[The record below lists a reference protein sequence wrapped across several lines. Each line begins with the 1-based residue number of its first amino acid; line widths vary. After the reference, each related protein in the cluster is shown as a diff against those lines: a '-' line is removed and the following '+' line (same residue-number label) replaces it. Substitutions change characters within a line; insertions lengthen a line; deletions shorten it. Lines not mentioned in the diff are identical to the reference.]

1 MVKLEAYLLL
11 LARMRCAS
19 SRQPR
24 ILSIGLTCM
33 PQRYLGLERRR
44 ARADHVS
51 HALASISDAS
61 CEFVLRLCLWQTHLS
76 ELAAEQ
82 KDAEKL
88 RQEMLEDKVYMC
100 GYLRHGTH
108 PHPHA
113 HAHIH
118 VNCICSSRIF
128 TCSSI
133 VCQVDTAVSLV

>member
-1 MVKLEAYLLL
+1 MVKLEAYLLI

-33 PQRYLGLERRR
+33 PQRYLGLETRR

-88 RQEMLEDKVYMC
+88 RQEMLKDKVHMC
-100 GYLRHGTH
+100 
-108 PHPHA
+108 
-113 HAHIH
+113 
-118 VNCICSSRIF
+118 VCICVMAP
-128 TCSSI
+128 TH
-133 VCQVDTAVSLV
+133 THTHMHTYM